1 LTILQHLSKDEILLP
16 LLENI
21 VLPER
26 EASQDLYLALL
37 RSVVSQQLSVKAAAT
52 IFKRFLQLF
61 DNEYPEAAQLLQ
73 TADATLRNAGLS
85 SQKAAYLKNI
95 ATFYL
100 EKGLDYQTIS
110 LQTDEELIAYLTQIK
125 GIGKWTV
132 EMLLMFTLNR
142 PDVFPAD
149 DLGIQHAMRRL
160 YQLSE
165 SGKSLKKKMLEIA
178 ENWQPYRTTA
188 CLYLWHWKDN

>member
-1 LTILQHLSKDEILLP
+1 MTSIQHLSQDEILSP
-16 LLENI
+16 LIENI
-21 VLPER
+21 ILPER

-61 DNEYPEAAQLLQ
+61 ENEYPEATQLLQ
-73 TADATLRNAGLS
+73 IDNPTLRNAGLS
-85 SQKAAYLKNI
+85 AQKTAYLKNI
-95 ATFYL
+95 ATFYV

-110 LQTDEELIAYLTQIK
+110 QQTDEELIAYLTEIK

-149 DLGIQHAMRRL
+149 DLGIQNAMKKL
-160 YQLSE
+160 YQLSA
-165 SGKSLKKKMLEIA
+165 SGKLLKKKMLEIA
-178 ENWQPYRTTA
+178 EKWQPYRTTA